1 MGSRSA
7 AGVQRF
13 GEITNFVLICSPK
26 QKVHQSGVMHAH
38 VWGWCYGDAHLRGW
52 CCYVTPRGRKSKKEW
67 RIFVCVVCL
76 VGFVCFAVFTTA
88 GWRKAVWSIHDQ
100 LAIMCLFMSGVLLP
114 RTDTLYWS
122 MAGMWHWLL
131 AKLHCLN
138 SFCCFFSTEM

>member
-1 MGSRSA
+1 LERLLILSWFAVPNKRC
-7 AGVQRF
+7 
-13 GEITNFVLICSPK
+13 TNL
-26 QKVHQSGVMHAH
+26 
-38 VWGWCYGDAHLRGW
+38 GWCMHMFEDDAMAMHILGDDAVMWLQGEER
-52 CCYVTPRGRKSKKEW
+52 VRKNEES
-67 RIFVCVVCL
+67 FVCVVCL

-88 GWRKAVWSIHDQ
+88 GCRKAVWSIHDQ